1 MYPISVCYHLR
12 LYVSSNEIECLFG
25 RDEELMVRIGAVTAL
40 EARATGVHYA
50 FAPCIAVRSSTLV
63 VGHNQSQSMK
73 RLKIL
78 VGNGD

>member
-1 MYPISVCYHLR
+1 
-12 LYVSSNEIECLFG
+12 
-25 RDEELMVRIGAVTAL
+25 MVRIGAVTAL

-50 FAPCIAVRSSTLV
+50 FAPCIAVRSSILV

-78 VGNGD
+78 VGNGV